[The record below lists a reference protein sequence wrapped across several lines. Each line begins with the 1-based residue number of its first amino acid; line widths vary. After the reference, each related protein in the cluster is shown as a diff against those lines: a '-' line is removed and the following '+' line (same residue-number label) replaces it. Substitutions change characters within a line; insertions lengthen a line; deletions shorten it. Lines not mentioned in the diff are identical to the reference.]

1 MEQINQVY
9 LNYSLKN
16 IPIPSINSYKKKLI
30 GKVEDVIKR
39 MRWKAFFFLK
49 EKSNEIDEEK
59 TDIDTTNY
67 GFKSK
72 KCPPQIE
79 ELRPFEDD
87 MMKMIESVQGKR
99 AYSKFQETLRQD
111 IRKIRNSTKMLIPA
125 DKTRNLYELDKSKY
139 DKLLEQNITKSYKC
153 TSETAYADINMEA
166 KAIAEELNI
175 DDRMEV
181 MAKKEAFISLKDH
194 KENFENT
201 LPCRLINPAKSEMGR
216 VSKKIIEAINKS
228 LRSITQT
235 NQWRNSGSVIEW
247 FNKIPDKSKHSF
259 TIFDIVDFYPSI
271 SEELLEK
278 AINFAKQKTPV
289 SDQDIEIILHSRKS
303 LLFAKG
309 KIWTKKNNQ
318 TSFDVTMGSFDG
330 AEVCELVGLYILDT
344 LAKKYKK
351 ENIGLYRDDGLAI
364 FKNAS
369 GRAMD
374 KIRKDIVETFKLL
387 GLKITISTNLK
398 TVNFLDLTLNL
409 DTGKYYPFR
418 KPNDHPLYINKESN
432 HPPTI
437 IKNLPASISRRV
449 SDISYDE
456 EIFRNSAPYYE
467 NALKSSGYAENLSY
481 ETTSG
486 GTPLPSNKKSRQ
498 RRIIWFNPPYSQN
511 IQTNIGGTFLRL
523 IAKHF
528 PPRSKLSKIFNK
540 NTLKVSYSCMPNML
554 SAIKAHNQKIL
565 KGKEE
570 EKDKPCNC
578 RNKDKCP
585 LRGNCQET
593 NVVYKAEIEEENN
606 IINNITGNDNT
617 NSNNN
622 NNNNNSNNKQQQQQ
636 QQQQNV
642 HRSH

>member
-1 MEQINQVY
+1 
-9 LNYSLKN
+9 
-16 IPIPSINSYKKKLI
+16 
-30 GKVEDVIKR
+30 
-39 MRWKAFFFLK
+39 
-49 EKSNEIDEEK
+49 
-59 TDIDTTNY
+59 
-67 GFKSK
+67 
-72 KCPPQIE
+72 
-79 ELRPFEDD
+79 
-87 MMKMIESVQGKR
+87 
-99 AYSKFQETLRQD
+99 
-111 IRKIRNSTKMLIPA
+111 ML
-125 DKTRNLYELDKSKY
+125 
-139 DKLLEQNITKSYKC
+139 
-153 TSETAYADINMEA
+153 
-166 KAIAEELNI
+166 
-175 DDRMEV
+175 
-181 MAKKEAFISLKDH
+181 
-194 KENFENT
+194 
-201 LPCRLINPAKSEMGR
+201 
-216 VSKKIIEAINKS
+216 
-228 LRSITQT
+228 
-235 NQWRNSGSVIEW
+235 SG
-247 FNKIPDKSKHSF
+247 KHSF

-289 SDQDIEIILHSRKS
+289 PDQDIEIILHSRKS

-593 NVVYKAEIEEENN
+593 NVVYKAEVEEENN

-622 NNNNNSNNKQQQQQ
+622 NNNNNNNNKTYIGLTEQTFKTRY
-636 QQQQNV
+636 NN
-642 HRSH
+642 HTSTFRHEKHENSTELSKYIWKLKRSGKGYKINWSISQRARAYSNETKQCDLCLTEKLHIINADKQKTLNKRTELISKCRHENKFYICNFPRDNT